1 MASRRTGLIPL
12 DGGSRE
18 EVTVYVKGF
27 LAPGEAADRY
37 RGWHEG
43 HLRLVA
49 SHRWSTCSHGWS
61 WSSGRWLD
69 VPVPVVS
76 GTRMLT
82 DLYRFSGRSRILAL
96 GTTAGW
102 MLAEVGARFAVQ
114 YLAAERRALAES
126 EALARALEELNR
138 THGRVRVVA
147 HSLGCHAVVVAVA
160 SMPVESRPQEIHLCG
175 PAIAEGRVEA
185 SLQRLARERTYL
197 YHCASDLV
205 LGLAFPVVAWDRALG
220 SAGPR
225 QRYTGLES
233 VDVGSHFGFRVHGEY
248 KNRFADFAV
257 RGEAA

>member
-49 SHRWSTCSHGWS
+49 SHRWSTRSHGWS

-147 HSLGCHAVVVAVA
+147 HSLGCHAVVAAVA
-160 SMPVESRPQEIHLCG
+160 SLPVQSRPQEIHLCG
-175 PAIAEGRVEA
+175 PAVAEGRVGA

-197 YHCASDLV
+197 YHCACDLV

-225 QRYTGLES
+225 QRYAGLES

-257 RGEAA
+257 RAEAA